1 VARDLIFPLRLSIP
15 NTVLAILLVC
25 CTPKRPGS
33 IGAVVSR
40 DGRTGAVHVRQ
51 TPPDQAAAKAGLIPG
66 DRIKMIDGKLVDPL
80 ATGQLLSLLRGPIGS
95 TVGLTVLRGRRVL
108 HLRLERGPLAGAD
121 RVAPYLDTLKN

>member
-1 VARDLIFPLRLSIP
+1 
-15 NTVLAILLVC
+15 
-25 CTPKRPGS
+25 
-33 IGAVVSR
+33 
-40 DGRTGAVHVRQ
+40 
-51 TPPDQAAAKAGLIPG
+51 
-66 DRIKMIDGKLVDPL
+66 MIDGKLVDPL